1 MPKWTT
7 NALQTCFSSLEGFL
21 LPASSD
27 FYLHI
32 PYKGWADNPLKKSL
46 SAQGGFAPYK

>member
-1 MPKWTT
+1 M
-7 NALQTCFSSLEGFL
+7 EGFL

-32 PYKGWADNPLKKSL
+32 PYKGWTDNPLKKSV
-46 SAQGGFAPYK
+46 SEQGGFAPQN